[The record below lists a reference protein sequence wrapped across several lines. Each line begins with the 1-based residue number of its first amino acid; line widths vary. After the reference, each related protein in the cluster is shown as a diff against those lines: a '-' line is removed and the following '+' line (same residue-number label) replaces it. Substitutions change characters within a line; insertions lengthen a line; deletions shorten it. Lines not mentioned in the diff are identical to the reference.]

1 MKLLNCIIANMTLK
15 VVTSTRGSWMHSVN
29 WVGQLYLHSCVPLLL
44 LKKIICS
51 TCTWTIFEPHL
62 EKAILCVCVSY
73 EGTWHYLRRLT
84 DEAQYLEIVQQ
95 GHWMWA
101 YNINIATY
109 ASSSWTPRFHQQ
121 HHAQLPHSQTEQTM
135 TFEKMIITL
144 FLKYTGLHATYTW

>member
-1 MKLLNCIIANMTLK
+1 MLNSFRVYVHLWSWTVLLTWHWRLLQVHEAVECTESLGWGNS
-15 VVTSTRGSWMHSVN
+15 TSTAVYHTFV
-29 WVGQLYLHSCVPLLL
+29 
-44 LKKIICS
+44 KIICS

-73 EGTWHYLRRLT
+73 DGTWHYLRRLT

-121 HHAQLPHSQTEQTM
+121 HHLPHSQTKQTM
-135 TFEKMIITL
+135 TFGKMIITL
-144 FLKYTGLHATYTW
+144 FL